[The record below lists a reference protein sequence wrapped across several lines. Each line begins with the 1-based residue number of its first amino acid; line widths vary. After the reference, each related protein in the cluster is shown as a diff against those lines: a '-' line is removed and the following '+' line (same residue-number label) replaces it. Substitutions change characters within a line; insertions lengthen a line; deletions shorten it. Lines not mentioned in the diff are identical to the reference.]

1 MIHLFKYFQCYS
13 DLVKFKLTCKDAG
26 HLFDANFVQADYPP
40 RLNYLMDIIAI
51 QFNIIQ
57 SKSNN
62 KKMIKKRLSH
72 LKKNLDDIY
81 SFGIKE

>member
-1 MIHLFKYFQCYS
+1 MLMIHLFKYFQCYS

-51 QFNIIQ
+51 
-57 SKSNN
+57 
-62 KKMIKKRLSH
+62 
-72 LKKNLDDIY
+72 
-81 SFGIKE
+81 